1 MPLMYIARQAE
12 FHKAEETVDVSV
24 FRDMQT
30 NADMALRLVDS
41 YVLGLDLATKQLDL
55 QLEPV
60 SISATLY
67 DVAHELTP
75 LLRQRGA
82 ELQLVL
88 AGRYGEVMA
97 HRRGL
102 MAALYNVGAV
112 LSEVEVPEAGRH
124 TIKIAAHHSPEG
136 IIAGMYMNDGAPS
149 LSLSKGRA
157 HHGHARQPFAEVTS
171 QTGAGIFVADAI
183 FASMNTRLRFG
194 RFRGTHGLAATLQPN
209 RQLQL
214 V

>member
-1 MPLMYIARQAE
+1 MHIARQAE
-12 FHKAEETVDVSV
+12 FYKSEETVDFSV

-30 NADMALRLVDS
+30 NADVALRLVDS
-41 YVLGLDLATKQLDL
+41 YVLGLDLATKQMDL

-60 SISATLY
+60 SVSATLY

-75 LLRQRGA
+75 LLRQRDT

-112 LSEVEVPEAGRH
+112 LSEIEAPEADKQ
-124 TIKIAAHHSPEG
+124 TIKIVAHHSPTG
-136 IIAGMYMNDGAPS
+136 IIAGMYVNDQTPT
-149 LSLSKGRA
+149 LSLSKARA
-157 HHGHARQPFAEVTS
+157 QHGNARQPFAEATA